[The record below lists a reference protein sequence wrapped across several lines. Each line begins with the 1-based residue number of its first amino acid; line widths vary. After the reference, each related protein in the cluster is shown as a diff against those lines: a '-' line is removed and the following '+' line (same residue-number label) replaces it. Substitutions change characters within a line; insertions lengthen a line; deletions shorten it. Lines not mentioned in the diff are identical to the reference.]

1 MADKSPNA
9 REQKPKGKLSLK
21 MMLVIGGVLILEA
34 GIICMVFI
42 MKDPAPSEATSA
54 IEGTQEK
61 QGDDLCEIQIA
72 ESFQVENY
80 TRGNAR
86 TMITLE
92 VWATYKKPD
101 PDEEVDENMP
111 TIEELITTH
120 RSSICDRIRMRV
132 ASADTNELKDPKLEV
147 IKRIIKSDIGEL
159 IGEGMLEDIL
169 LPKWSP
175 VDMN

>member
-1 MADKSPNA
+1 MADETPNA
-9 REQKPKGKLSLK
+9 QEQKPKGKLSLV
-21 MMLVIGGVLILEA
+21 MILVIGGVMLLEA
-34 GIICMVFI
+34 GVICMVFI
-42 MKDPAPSEATSA
+42 LKDPAPSDATSA

-61 QGDDLCEIQIA
+61 PRDDLCEIQVA

-101 PDEEVDENMP
+101 PEEEVDENMP
-111 TIEELITTH
+111 TVEELITTH

-159 IGEGMLEDIL
+159 IGEGKLEDIL

-175 VDMN
+175 VDVD

>member
-1 MADKSPNA
+1 MADEAPDA
-9 REQKPKGKLSLK
+9 QEQKPKPKVSLK
-21 MMLVIGGVLILEA
+21 MMLVIGAVFVLEA
-34 GIICMVFI
+34 GIICAVFM

-54 IEGTQEK
+54 IEGTQE
-61 QGDDLCEIQIA
+61 QPRDDLAEIQIA
-72 ESFQVENY
+72 EPFQVENY

-92 VWATYKKPD
+92 VWATYIKPD
-101 PDEEVDENMP
+101 PEEEVDQDAP

-132 ASADTNELKDPKLEV
+132 ASANQNELKDPKLEV
-147 IKRIIKSDIGEL
+147 VKRIIKSDIGEI
-159 IGEGMLEDIL
+159 IGEGMVENIL

-175 VDMN
+175 VDLN